1 MNLNIK
7 CLFILFL
14 ISIFLFIFI
23 NTSFA
28 NNDNLDIYS
37 PSCILIDSDSGKILY
52 EKNAYKKMYPAS
64 TTKIMTAILTLENCK
79 LDELVTVSD
88 NAVSLESVPETYT
101 RADIQAGEIL
111 TVENLLNV
119 LLIPSAND
127 AAIAL
132 AEHVSGSVSEF
143 SNLMNKKAKELG
155 CKNTN
160 FVNPNG
166 VHNENQYTTA
176 YDLSLIGKYAM
187 NNETFRKIV
196 CKTSYTLPATNIY
209 SSTDRKFENTNE
221 LLSSDNYSYEYTTG
235 IKTGYTDSAKNCI
248 VASAKKDNYNFIVVI
263 LGANKTTQTKNERA
277 SDCITLFNYAINNY
291 KEKTVFDSTQ
301 VLKQLEITLSDN
313 TTQTLDILAEKDIKV
328 LTTQNISDLMP
339 EITLNDKIQAPIL
352 KGSVVGKI
360 TYTIDGIVYTSN
372 LVAGNN
378 ILDSDIL
385 PQIFSILLIIL
396 LFFIFITLIKFRKQR
411 KKNDVFMKFY
421 K

>member
-1 MNLNIK
+1 MKKTHIR
-7 CLFILFL
+7 
-14 ISIFLFIFI
+14 
-23 NTSFA
+23 
-28 NNDNLDIYS
+28 
-37 PSCILIDSDSGKILY
+37 
-52 EKNAYKKMYPAS
+52 KMYPAS

-352 KGSVVGKI
+352 KGSVVGK
-360 TYTIDGIVYTSN
+360 
-372 LVAGNN
+372 
-378 ILDSDIL
+378 
-385 PQIFSILLIIL
+385 
-396 LFFIFITLIKFRKQR
+396 
-411 KKNDVFMKFY
+411 
-421 K
+421 

>member
-28 NNDNLDIYS
+28 NNDSLDIYS

-396 LFFIFITLIKFRKQR
+396 LFFIFITLIKFRKHR
-411 KKNDVFMKFY
+411 KKMMFL
-421 K
+421 

>member
-277 SDCITLFNYAINNY
+277 SDCITLFNYAINN
-291 KEKTVFDSTQ
+291 
-301 VLKQLEITLSDN
+301 
-313 TTQTLDILAEKDIKV
+313 
-328 LTTQNISDLMP
+328 
-339 EITLNDKIQAPIL
+339 
-352 KGSVVGKI
+352 
-360 TYTIDGIVYTSN
+360 
-372 LVAGNN
+372 
-378 ILDSDIL
+378 
-385 PQIFSILLIIL
+385 
-396 LFFIFITLIKFRKQR
+396 
-411 KKNDVFMKFY
+411 
-421 K
+421 

>member
-166 VHNENQYTTA
+166 FHNENQYTTA

-396 LFFIFITLIKFRKQR
+396 LFFIFITLIKFRKHR
-411 KKNDVFMKFY
+411 KRNDVFMKFY

>member
-1 MNLNIK
+1 MKKILLIIMSFFVLNLSVLAEEDFAPSAK
-7 CLFILFL
+7 SAILV
-14 ISIFLFIFI
+14 
-23 NTSFA
+23 
-28 NNDNLDIYS
+28 DNL
-37 PSCILIDSDSGKILY
+37 SGKVLY
-52 EKNAYKKMYPAS
+52 EKNADEKLAPAS
-64 TTKIMTAILTLENCK
+64 MTKLASMLIVMEAIDNGNLKLEDK
-79 LDELVTVSD
+79 VTISEEAANMGGSQVF
-88 NAVSLESVPETYT
+88 L
-101 RADIQAGEIL
+101 QAGEVY
-111 TVENLLNV
+111 TVHDLLKSV
-119 LLIPSAND
+119 AIASGND
-127 AAIAL
+127 AVVAL
-132 AEHVSGSVSEF
+132 AEKVGGSVSGF
-143 SNLMNKKAKELG
+143 VDMINKRLKELG
-155 CKNTN
+155 ATNTN

-396 LFFIFITLIKFRKQR
+396 LFFIFITLIKFRKHR

>member
-396 LFFIFITLIKFRKQR
+396 LFFILVSNYLWQ
-411 KKNDVFMKFY
+411 KKTNGKSISE
-421 K
+421 

>member
-28 NNDNLDIYS
+28 NNDSLDIYS

-396 LFFIFITLIKFRKQR
+396 LFFIFITLIKFRKHR
-411 KKNDVFMKFY
+411 KKK
-421 K
+421 

>member
-37 PSCILIDSDSGKILY
+37 PSFILIDSDSGKILY

-263 LGANKTTQTKNERA
+263 LGEIGVSSEGSNNSNVDITIIIGKDYNK
-277 SDCITLFNYAINNY
+277 
-291 KEKTVFDSTQ
+291 
-301 VLKQLEITLSDN
+301 
-313 TTQTLDILAEKDIKV
+313 
-328 LTTQNISDLMP
+328 
-339 EITLNDKIQAPIL
+339 
-352 KGSVVGKI
+352 
-360 TYTIDGIVYTSN
+360 
-372 LVAGNN
+372 
-378 ILDSDIL
+378 
-385 PQIFSILLIIL
+385 
-396 LFFIFITLIKFRKQR
+396 
-411 KKNDVFMKFY
+411 
-421 K
+421 

>member
-385 PQIFSILLIIL
+385 PQIFSILLII
-396 LFFIFITLIKFRKQR
+396 
-411 KKNDVFMKFY
+411 
-421 K
+421 

>member
-396 LFFIFITLIKFRKQR
+396 LFFIFITLIKFRKHR
-411 KKNDVFMKFY
+411 KKMMFL
-421 K
+421 

>member
-396 LFFIFITLIKFRKQR
+396 LFFIFITLIKFRKHR
-411 KKNDVFMKFY
+411 KKK
-421 K
+421 

>member
-28 NNDNLDIYS
+28 NNENLYIYS
-37 PSCILIDSDSGKILY
+37 QSCILIDSDSGKILY

-396 LFFIFITLIKFRKQR
+396 LFFIFITLIKFRKHR
-411 KKNDVFMKFY
+411 KKMMFL
-421 K
+421 